1 MFEKTLKMCGRIFE
15 TKTAAKDLMSC
26 QNFKPDT
33 GECTATNNW
42 CKHFVVMT
50 PKDILLLNFLRD
62 IKQQNA
68 AILKKLQEQK
78 NNIK

>member
-1 MFEKTLKMCGRIFE
+1 MFEKTQKMCARIFE

-26 QNFKPDT
+26 QHFSPET
-33 GECTATNNW
+33 GECTAPNNW
-42 CKHFVVMT
+42 CEHFVVME

-68 AILKKLQEQK
+68 AILAKLQKQK
-78 NNIK
+78 TK